1 MALEYPPQVAER
13 GATAGSWASVPPG
26 HWALRVAP
34 ASSHRPAL
42 SHVWGTSREDE
53 L

>member
-1 MALEYPPQVAER
+1 MALEYLPQLAER
-13 GATAGSWASVPPG
+13 GAMAGSWAPVPPG
-26 HWALRVAP
+26 HWALRVAL
-34 ASSHRPAL
+34 AFSHRPAL